1 MKLTRTR
8 LRRLILE
15 TMMTPSRLIQ
25 DVMNDQSI
33 NPKIKELIQSG
44 LDNNDLMTVQS
55 ALSMVAGLYPQYAPE
70 FDATDPQLLMPDYH
84 DKFEQATDLG
94 HSARNIAE
102 AERLVDEVLEPY
114 RHLADFEVGGSYHD
128 RGYGIEITAA
138 NDKVPIL
145 KQIQADFKARGLDSE
160 IYDWYADY
168 YGEHTLEV
176 FFGDGSPKSQRRYG
190 HGVRT
195 GNV

>member
-1 MKLTRTR
+1 MKLSRAR

-25 DVMNDQSI
+25 DIMNDQSI

-55 ALSMVAGLYPQYAPE
+55 ALSMVAGLYPQYAAE
-70 FDATDPQLLMPDYH
+70 IDATDPQLLMPDYH
-84 DKFEQATDLG
+84 EKFEQSTDLG
-94 HSARNIAE
+94 YSAHNIAE

-114 RHLADFEVGGSYHD
+114 RHLADFEVGGSYDD
-128 RGYGIEITAA
+128 RGYGIEINAA

-160 IYDWYADY
+160 IYDWYADF

-195 GNV
+195 GVV

>member
-1 MKLTRTR
+1 MKLTRKR
-8 LRRLILE
+8 LRQLILE
-15 TMMTPSRLIQ
+15 TMITPSRLIQ
-25 DVMNDQSI
+25 DIMDDQSV
-33 NPKIKELIQSG
+33 NPKLKTLIQSG
-44 LDNNDLMTVQS
+44 LDNNDLMTIKS
-55 ALSMVAGLYPQYAPE
+55 ALSMIASLYPQYTKE
-70 FDATDPQLLMPDYH
+70 IDETDPRLLMPDYH
-84 DKFEQATDLG
+84 GEFEQATDLG
-94 HSARNIAE
+94 HSAHNIAE

-114 RHLADFEVGGSYHD
+114 RHMAKFEVGGSYHD

-160 IYDWYADY
+160 IYDWYADH

-190 HGVRT
+190 HSART
-195 GNV
+195 GIV